1 MGRLTRALVSLS
13 PSHVLAKR
21 YHGQASYLPNGYVEL
36 PEVQRLLAHSGQMG
50 DGCAPLLHEAEVSFH
65 PAPPFWLHAKLEQ
78 PRDSLPTD
86 AGRVRVG
93 FLMRE
98 PKKVELVT
106 NVTFPFQKAVW
117 V

>member
-1 MGRLTRALVSLS
+1 MPRCTLPGNAKQLTCTGRLSLS

-21 YHGQASYLPNGYVEL
+21 YHGQASDLPNGYVEL

-50 DGCAPLLHEAEVSFH
+50 DGCAPLLHEVEVPFH

-86 AGRVRVG
+86 AGRVGVG

-98 PKKVELVT
+98 P
-106 NVTFPFQKAVW
+106 QK
-117 V
+117 